1 MDTIPKEWEFYKKK
15 LNDVK
20 LLKNLEILAK
30 KIETHPLQEKV
41 LNQIQPYL
49 TDKDLDPVYIEKHI
63 SASSACFCV
72 YFRSMVTLDNL
83 MKEKIIP
90 STKES
95 ENALAS
101 FTSAQVKLDIEK
113 KNLNDIESKLS
124 KLTHTFN
131 EKKLEK
137 QKLENEIME
146 SQKKLNRAQRLTSKL
161 SGEKIRWFEIAEE
174 ELGNKKFIL
183 GKNFKN
189 NFQYKNLKLKK

>member
-1 MDTIPKEWEFYKKK
+1 MDSIPQDWDFYKKK

-30 KIETHPLQEKV
+30 KIETNPLQEKV
-41 LNQIQPYL
+41 LEQIKPYL
-49 TDKDLDPVYIEKHI
+49 IDKELDPIYIEKHI
-63 SASSACFCV
+63 SAASACFCV
-72 YFRSMVTLDNL
+72 YFRSMVTLDTL

-90 STKES
+90 SKKES

-101 FTSAQVKLDIEK
+101 FTSAQIKLDIEK
-113 KNLNDIESKLS
+113 KNLNDIENKLS

-137 QKLENEIME
+137 QKLENEILE
-146 SQKKLNRAQRLTSKL
+146 SQKKLNRATRLTSKL

-183 GKNFKN
+183 GKKIKN
-189 NFQYKNLKLKK
+189 ILG

>member
-1 MDTIPKEWEFYKKK
+1 MDSIPQDWDFYKKK

-30 KIETHPLQEKV
+30 KIETNPLQEKV
-41 LNQIQPYL
+41 LEQIKPYL
-49 TDKDLDPVYIEKHI
+49 IDKELDPIYIEKHI
-63 SASSACFCV
+63 SAASACFCV
-72 YFRSMVTLDNL
+72 YFRSMVTLDTL

-90 STKES
+90 SKKES

-101 FTSAQVKLDIEK
+101 FTSAQIKLDIE
-113 KNLNDIESKLS
+113 NKLS

-137 QKLENEIME
+137 QKLENEILE
-146 SQKKLNRAQRLTSKL
+146 SQKKLNRATRLTSKL

-183 GKNFKN
+183 GKKIKN
-189 NFQYKNLKLKK
+189 ILG